1 MSVFR
6 GWLGEA
12 ITEFTMWLSL
22 DNKTYRRLNNVI
34 IPSKNGTAQI
44 DHLLVSPFGVFIIE
58 TKNIK
63 GWIFGSESQSNW
75 TQVLYGEKHS
85 FQNPLRQT
93 FRQKKVLS
101 EYLEIEERFI
111 HPIVYFA
118 GDCKFKTALPF
129 NVMKSGLCSYIRLYK
144 ERTLSSD
151 DVTAILG
158 KLDMLASDPAL
169 TTKEH
174 IKSLHK
180 RHSSTTVCPTC
191 GSGLVERTGKSGS
204 NAGSKF
210 LGCKNYP
217 RCRYTK
223 KIPL

>member
-12 ITEFTMWLSL
+12 ITTFTVWLLL
-22 DNKTYRRLNNVI
+22 DKKTYRRLNNVI
-34 IPSKNGTAQI
+34 IPSKNGTSQI
-44 DHLLVSPFGVFIIE
+44 DHLLVSTFGVFIIE
-58 TKNIK
+58 TKNIR
-63 GWIFGSESQSNW
+63 GWIFGSESQSDW
-75 TQVLYGEKHS
+75 TQVLYGKKYS

-101 EYLEIEERFI
+101 EYLGLEERFI

-129 NVMKSGLCSYIRLYK
+129 NVMKSGLCRYIRLYK
-144 ERTLSSD
+144 ERVLSAD
-151 DVTAILG
+151 DIAVILE
-158 KLDMLASDPAL
+158 KLDKLASDPKL

-174 IKSLHK
+174 IKSLHM

-191 GSGLVERTGKSGS
+191 GSSLVERTTKSGS
-204 NAGSKF
+204 NKGSKF
-210 LGCKNYP
+210 LGCENYP
-217 RCRYTK
+217 RCQYTK
-223 KIPL
+223 NISP